1 LTTAQHPFWVAVVE
15 GLPRRL
21 SRTRVDQLLGD
32 VRFVTVDEASLRIGL
47 SQSRVPGWMQSG
59 ELAQIDAHVAELSD
73 CSIELTIIPIRD
85 DESCSAGDPTLSLER
100 FVVGPANQTAYDAA
114 LALAGDAA
122 IHPGL
127 LVLAGPANSGK
138 SHLLSAISQKL
149 AARTESES
157 VRPLAAGTLASELV
171 VAIRERELD
180 AFRSRYRSYPAL
192 LLDDLHHLADRTATQ
207 HELASA
213 IEALL
218 ASGKPVVLTSAIPP
232 LELRDFSERLRS
244 TLRGAYCLPLRLPD
258 WETRVALVLQ
268 RIAAWGVPADER
280 DASLIVGEL
289 GERLGRLDALLTRLL
304 IHSPGADNL
313 ADGDSIRD
321 ALQARPRL
329 RGIGAEAVMGLVIRH
344 FGIRARELRSATRS
358 PRVTIP
364 RQIVMYL
371 LRRHCALSYPEIGR
385 RLGRHH
391 TTALHSVR
399 QVTRLLERN
408 GNLRATVRLLEKE
421 LKRVQDAGG

>member
-1 LTTAQHPFWVAVVE
+1 
-15 GLPRRL
+15 
-21 SRTRVDQLLGD
+21 
-32 VRFVTVDEASLRIGL
+32 VRFVAVDEASLRIGL
-47 SQSRVPGWMQSG
+47 SQSRVPGWVQSG
-59 ELAQIDAHVAELSD
+59 ELAQIEARVAELSD
-73 CSIELTIIPIRD
+73 CSIELTIVPIRD
-85 DESCSAGDPTLSLER
+85 DEVCTTGDPTLSLER
-100 FVVGPANQTAYDAA
+100 FVVGPANQAAYDAA

-138 SHLLSAISQKL
+138 THLLSAISQKL
-149 AARTESES
+149 TARKEFEG
-157 VRPLAAGTLASELV
+157 VRPLAASTLASELV

-180 AFRSRYRSYPAL
+180 AFRSRYQSCPAL
-192 LLDDLHHLADRTATQ
+192 LVDDLQDLGDRTATQ
-207 HELASA
+207 QELASA

-218 ASGKPVVLTSAIPP
+218 AGGKPVVLTSKLLPD
-232 LELRDFSERLRS
+232 ELQNFAERLRS
-244 TLRGAYCLPLRLPD
+244 TLRGACALPLRLPD

-268 RIAAWGVPADER
+268 RIEAWGVPADER

-289 GERLGRLDALLTRLL
+289 GEQLGRLDALLTRLL

-313 ADGDSIRD
+313 GDGDSIRD

-329 RGIGAEAVMGLVIRH
+329 RGVAADAVLGLVIRH
-344 FGIRARELRSATRS
+344 FGLRARELRSPTRS

-408 GNLRATVRLLEKE
+408 GSMRATVRLLEKE
-421 LKRVQDAGG
+421 LKRTQDDGG

>member
-15 GLPRRL
+15 SLPRRL
-21 SRTRVDQLLGD
+21 SRARIDQLLCD
-32 VRFVTVDEASLRIGL
+32 ARFVAVDETNLRIGL
-47 SQSRVPGWMQSG
+47 SQSRVPSWTQSG
-59 ELAQIDAHVAELSD
+59 DLAQIDAHVAELSD
-73 CSIELTIIPIRD
+73 CSIELTIVPIRD
-85 DESCSAGDPTLSLER
+85 DESCTAGDPTLSLER
-100 FVVGPANQTAYDAA
+100 FVVGPANQAAYDAA
-114 LALAGDAA
+114 LALARDATHA
-122 IHPGL
+122 GL

-149 AARTESES
+149 AGHKEYEGARILS
-157 VRPLAAGTLASELV
+157 AGTLASELV
-171 VAIRERELD
+171 VAIRQRELD
-180 AFRSRYRSYPAL
+180 AFRSRYGSYPAL
-192 LLDDLHHLADRTATQ
+192 LVDDLHQLADRGATQ
-207 HELASA
+207 QELPSA

-218 ASGKPVVLTSAIPP
+218 ARGKPVVLTSAVPP
-232 LELRDFSERLRS
+232 PELRDFSERLRS
-244 TLRGAYCLPLRLPD
+244 TLRGAYCLPLRFPD

-289 GERLGRLDALLTRLL
+289 GEQLGRLDALLTRLL
-304 IHSPGADNL
+304 IHSPGVDNL

-329 RGIGAEAVMGLVIRH
+329 RGVGAEAVMGMVIRH
-344 FGIRARELRSATRS
+344 FGLRAREIRSATRS

-421 LKRVQDAGG
+421 LKRVQDDGG